1 MGLVSAE
8 DEDLTVMEDEPASVS
23 SLKGRGETT
32 AKSKE
37 RALSALHVRFDEVGL
52 CRGSHV
58 PHYGAIPN
66 LSPSACYP

>member
-8 DEDLTVMEDEPASVS
+8 NEDLAVMEDESTPVS

-52 CRGSHV
+52 K
-58 PHYGAIPN
+58 GAER
-66 LSPSACYP
+66 SPDGTGESP